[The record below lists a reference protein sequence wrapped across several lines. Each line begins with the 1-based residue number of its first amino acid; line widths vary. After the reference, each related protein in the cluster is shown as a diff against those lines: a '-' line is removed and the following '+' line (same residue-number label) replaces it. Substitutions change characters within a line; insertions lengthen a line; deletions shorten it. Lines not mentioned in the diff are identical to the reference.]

1 MKSKRY
7 PWAIALFTF
16 IFALMLVAPTLL
28 PGLLAQEANPT
39 PPVVYLTPTVAATE
53 TPTAVPSVTPLSGGV
68 QPDAWEPNND
78 PGAATPVSW
87 GMVPAT
93 LHQGD
98 VDYYALYL
106 KPGQIVS
113 LHTGSPNNLDTY
125 LQVWQGAQLLVENDD
140 RTATDLGSA
149 ALFTVPAEGWYAIG
163 IFQRGTAVGS
173 YELYVEL
180 AEPTPTLTPSPTV
193 TSSPT
198 PTPSPTLTPT
208 PTIPPTITPPFMGAA
223 GTAGTASHPIA
234 PAAVGLAT
242 AVLTVTPTVTTTAVL
257 TAPISLRLLGPAQPA
272 ATPQVTT
279 ARVLIYYD
287 ANNNRQPEPG
297 EGVANVSVLAVDG
310 QGQRLARSFTSPQ
323 GEAAF
328 ALTDA
333 PFERVVTPF
342 VSAWSARVRP
352 GLVNED
358 IILGLPAVRL
368 PVFLPVVSQSESES

>member
-1 MKSKRY
+1 MKSTRY
-7 PWAIALFTF
+7 PWAIALFTL
-16 IFALMLVAPTLL
+16 ILALILATPTLL
-28 PGLLAQEANPT
+28 PGLLAQEPNPT

-53 TPTAVPSVTPLSGGV
+53 PPTAVPSATPPNGGV
-68 QPDAWEPNND
+68 PPDAWEPNDN

-93 LHQGD
+93 LHPGD

-106 KPGQIVS
+106 KTGQIVS
-113 LHTGSPNNLDTY
+113 LHTGSPHNLDTY
-125 LQVWQGAQLLVENDD
+125 LQVWQGAQLLAQNDD
-140 RTATDLGSA
+140 PTATDFGSA
-149 ALFTVPAEGWYAIG
+149 VLFPVPAEGWYAIG

-173 YELYVEL
+173 YELYMEL

-208 PTIPPTITPPFMGAA
+208 PTIPPTITPPFAAASGAA
-223 GTAGTASHPIA
+223 GTTGTASHPVAPIA
-234 PAAVGLAT
+234 GPPPPLPTPAALPPAI
-242 AVLTVTPTVTTTAVL
+242 P
-257 TAPISLRLLGPAQPA
+257 LRLLGPAQPA

-328 ALTDA
+328 ALTGA

-368 PVFLPVVSQSESES
+368 PVFLPVEGVGSGE

>member
-1 MKSKRY
+1 MKSNRY
-7 PWAIALFTF
+7 PWAIALFLL
-16 IFALMLVAPTLL
+16 ILALAASPM
-28 PGLLAQEANPT
+28 LAQEANPT
-39 PPVVYLTPTVAATE
+39 PPVVYLTPTMAATE
-53 TPTAVPSVTPLSGGV
+53 TPTAVATETPLSGGV
-68 QPDAWEPNND
+68 QPDAFEPNND

-106 KPGQIVS
+106 KTGQIVS

-125 LQVWQGAQLLVENDD
+125 LQVWQGAQLLAENDD

-163 IFQRGTAVGS
+163 IFQRGTAAGS
-173 YELYVEL
+173 YELYIEL

-198 PTPSPTLTPT
+198 PSPTATAT

-223 GTAGTASHPIA
+223 GTAGTAAHPIA
-234 PAAVGLAT
+234 PAAAGLAT
-242 AVLTVTPTVTTTAVL
+242 AVLTTTPTVTTTAVL
-257 TAPISLRLLGPAQPA
+257 TTAISLRLLGPAQPA

-328 ALTDA
+328 ALTDT

-342 VSAWSARVRP
+342 VSAWSARIRP

-368 PVFLPVVSQSESES
+368 PVFLPVSQSES

>member
-1 MKSKRY
+1 MKSNRY
-7 PWAIALFTF
+7 PWAIALFLL
-16 IFALMLVAPTLL
+16 ILALAASP
-28 PGLLAQEANPT
+28 LLAQEANPT

-53 TPTAVPSVTPLSGGV
+53 TPTAVPSETPPSGGV
-68 QPDAWEPNND
+68 QPDAWEPNDD

-93 LHQGD
+93 LHPGD

-106 KPGQIVS
+106 KTGQIVS
-113 LHTGSPNNLDTY
+113 LHTGSPHNLDTY

-163 IFQRGTAVGS
+163 IFQRGTAAGS
-173 YELYVEL
+173 YELYMEL

-208 PTIPPTITPPFMGAA
+208 PTIPPTITPPFAAAPGAA
-223 GTAGTASHPIA
+223 GTAGTAAHPIA
-234 PAAVGLAT
+234 PIAPGLTAAGLAT
-242 AVLTVTPTVTTTAVL
+242 TPTLTTTAVL
-257 TAPISLRLLGPAQPA
+257 TTSIPLRLLGPAQPA

-328 ALTDA
+328 ALTDT

-342 VSAWSARVRP
+342 VSAWSARIRP

-368 PVFLPVVSQSESES
+368 PVFLPVSES

>member
-1 MKSKRY
+1 MKSNRY
-7 PWAIALFTF
+7 PWAIALFTL
-16 IFALMLVAPTLL
+16 ILALMLVTPTFL
-28 PGLLAQEANPT
+28 PNLLAQEANPT
-39 PPVVYLTPTVAATE
+39 PPVVYLTPPVVYLTPTLAATVL
-53 TPTAVPSVTPLSGGV
+53 PTAVASETPSGGGI
-68 QPDAWEPNND
+68 QPDAFEPNND

-106 KPGQIVS
+106 KTGQIVS

-149 ALFTVPAEGWYAIG
+149 ALFAVPAEGWYAIG
-163 IFQRGTAVGS
+163 IFQRGTSAGS
-173 YELYVEL
+173 YELYIEL
-180 AEPTPTLTPSPTV
+180 AEPTPTLTPSPTT

-198 PTPSPTLTPT
+198 PTPSPTPSATPT
-208 PTIPPTITPPFMGAA
+208 TLPTITPPFMGAA
-223 GTAGTASHPIA
+223 GTAGTASRPIA
-234 PAAVGLAT
+234 PAA
-242 AVLTVTPTVTTTAVL
+242 AVLTTTPTVTTTAVL

-328 ALTDA
+328 ALTDT

-342 VSAWSARVRP
+342 VSAWSARIRP

-368 PVFLPVVSQSESES
+368 PVFLPVSES

>member
-1 MKSKRY
+1 MKSNRY
-7 PWAIALFTF
+7 PWAIALFTL
-16 IFALMLVAPTLL
+16 ILALMLVTPTFL
-28 PGLLAQEANPT
+28 PNLLAQEANPT
-39 PPVVYLTPTVAATE
+39 PPVVYLTPPVVYLTPTLAATVL
-53 TPTAVPSVTPLSGGV
+53 PTAVASETPSGGGI
-68 QPDAWEPNND
+68 QPDAFEPNND

-106 KPGQIVS
+106 KTGQIVS

-149 ALFTVPAEGWYAIG
+149 ALFAVPAEGWYAIG
-163 IFQRGTAVGS
+163 IFQRGTSAGS
-173 YELYVEL
+173 YELYIEL
-180 AEPTPTLTPSPTV
+180 AEPTPTLTPSPTT

-198 PTPSPTLTPT
+198 PTPSPTPSATPT
-208 PTIPPTITPPFMGAA
+208 TLPTITPPFMGAA
-223 GTAGTASHPIA
+223 GTAGTASRPIA
-234 PAAVGLAT
+234 PAA
-242 AVLTVTPTVTTTAVL
+242 AVLTTTPTVTTTAVL
-257 TAPISLRLLGPAQPA
+257 TTSISLRLLGPAQPA

-310 QGQRLARSFTSPQ
+310 QGQQLTRTFTSLL
-323 GEAAF
+323 GEATF
-328 ALTDA
+328 VLTDA

-368 PVFLPVVSQSESES
+368 PVFFPVSES

>member
-1 MKSKRY
+1 MKSPRY
-7 PWAIALFTF
+7 PWAIALFTL
-16 IFALMLVAPTLL
+16 ILALAASP
-28 PGLLAQEANPT
+28 LLAQTPNPT

-53 TPTAVPSVTPLSGGV
+53 TPTAVPSATPPSGGV
-68 QPDAWEPNND
+68 PPDAWEPNDN

-106 KPGQIVS
+106 KTGQIVS

-163 IFQRGTAVGS
+163 IFQRGTAAGS
-173 YELYVEL
+173 YELYIEL

-208 PTIPPTITPPFMGAA
+208 PTILPTITPPFAAAPGAA

-234 PAAVGLAT
+234 PAAAGLAT
-242 AVLTVTPTVTTTAVL
+242 AGLTTTPTVTTTAVL
-257 TAPISLRLLGPAQPA
+257 TTSIPLRLLGPAQPA

-342 VSAWSARVRP
+342 VSAWSARIRP

-368 PVFLPVVSQSESES
+368 PVFLPVSESESES

>member
-1 MKSKRY
+1 MKSNRY
-7 PWAIALFTF
+7 PWAIALFTL
-16 IFALMLVAPTLL
+16 ILALILATPTLL

-39 PPVVYLTPTVAATE
+39 PPVVYLTPTMAATE
-53 TPTAVPSVTPLSGGV
+53 TPTAVASATPPSGGV

-93 LHQGD
+93 LHPGD

-106 KPGQIVS
+106 KTGQIVS
-113 LHTGSPNNLDTY
+113 LHTGSPHNLDTY
-125 LQVWQGAQLLVENDD
+125 LQVWQGAQLLAENDD

-163 IFQRGTAVGS
+163 IFQRGTAAGS
-173 YELYVEL
+173 YELYIEL

-223 GTAGTASHPIA
+223 GTAGTAAHPIA
-234 PAAVGLAT
+234 PAAAGLAT
-242 AVLTVTPTVTTTAVL
+242 AGLTTTPTVTTTAVL
-257 TAPISLRLLGPAQPA
+257 TTPISLRLLGPAQPA

-342 VSAWSARVRP
+342 VSAWSARIRP

-368 PVFLPVVSQSESES
+368 PVFLPVSQSES